1 MNTRSIAL
9 VAIFAA
15 LAIALNIIR
24 IPVLYWPSW
33 FYTLCD
39 IPVMVAFFIFGFRI
53 AILVEILHITGQ
65 EIFFP
70 AGPGGIVVY
79 PMGLIFHLFM
89 FLGIYLA
96 NKVIKRKVAS
106 GDQFSEK
113 KRIIY
118 LTGFATALRGAL
130 MPIID
135 YGVLYSIL
143 LPLVLG
149 ISFPATYLYAL
160 IPAFVLF
167 NVTSTLYLVPIAY
180 FIARKTSTYLKI
192 EKPFLI

>member
-1 MNTRSIAL
+1 MNTQSVAL
-9 VAIFAA
+9 IAIFAA

-24 IPVLYWPSW
+24 IPVLYWPGW

-39 IPVMVAFFIFGFRI
+39 IPVMVSFFIYGFRI
-53 AILVEILHITGQ
+53 AILVEVLHIAGQ

-79 PMGLIFHLFM
+79 PMGLIFHFFM

-96 NKVIKRKVAS
+96 NKVIKHEVSS
-106 GDQFSEK
+106 GGQFSEK
-113 KRIIY
+113 KRVIY

-149 ISFPATYLYAL
+149 VTFPATYMFAL

-180 FIARKTSTYLKI
+180 FIARKTSTHLKI
-192 EKPFLI
+192 EKRFLI